1 MENLYTILKTEDK
14 ERKRISNELHDIV
27 GAKMTVLKMKL
38 EHYAISSRAN
48 VSNYKGIIENLD
60 LIIDEIR
67 EISYNLM
74 PKNIKKQGLKNA
86 LQEIINEINYNTN
99 LEIDYF
105 NSGLEEEIDAFF
117 SFIIYRTV
125 SELITNIIK
134 HSKATKCII
143 NIYKKKN
150 IIQITFEDNGI
161 GFKDN
166 LTKGLGLFEI
176 KKFLKTNNGIFEIQS
191 IDNVGTNITIEFKI
205 TEIK

>member
-1 MENLYTILKTEDK
+1 MENLYTILKTEEK

-27 GAKMTVLKMKL
+27 GARMTVLKMKL
-38 EHYAISSRAN
+38 EHCAFTTCAN
-48 VSNYKGIIENLD
+48 TYHYTGIIENLD
-60 LIIDEIR
+60 LIIDQIR

-74 PKNIKKQGLKNA
+74 PKNIQKQGLKNV
-86 LQEIINEINYNTN
+86 LQEIINEINHNTN

-105 NSGLEEEIDAFF
+105 NSGLEEEIDDIF

-125 SELITNIIK
+125 NELITNVFK

-143 NIYKKKN
+143 NIYKKRN

-176 KKFLKTNNGIFEIQS
+176 KKYIKKNKGIFEIQS
-191 IDNVGTNITIEFKI
+191 IENVGTSITIEFKM
-205 TEIK
+205 TELR